1 MQRFLLGV
9 ASVLI
14 AIVLATVIY
23 LHFGNLP
30 VALADRAFPFEK
42 RLVEKP
48 LDARID
54 REYPRKPGLEATEA
68 NLQMG
73 AHVYR
78 QQCAACQL
86 FAGDRFLRQKLAP
99 GKAMLTAKHAKGNR
113 TGEDSE
119 VLLNR
124 IKSAHQSA
132 QVPCNLVPR
141 SLGRRT
147 VRAAQ
152 VPRRAGDDRPD
163 WGIDRSD
170 IRNTLRSIR
179 GGWQQNLQQSLFPQ
193 LAMRFRA

>member
-54 REYPRKPGLEATEA
+54 REYPRKPGLEAT
-68 NLQMG
+68 
-73 AHVYR
+73 
-78 QQCAACQL
+78 
-86 FAGDRFLRQKLAP
+86 GDRFLRQKLAP
-99 GKAMLTAKHAKGNR
+99 GKVMLTAKHAKGNR